1 MPFKKEVEQ
10 MQEIITN
17 IANIGFPIVLCIYL
31 LTRFESKIDKLS
43 DTIDKLSEKIMQ
55 IKSN

>member
-1 MPFKKEVEQ
+1 MIAV
-10 MQEIITN
+10 QEIITN
-17 IANIGFPIVLCIYL
+17 IANIGFPIVLCVYL

-43 DTIDKLSEKIMQ
+43 DTIDKLSEKIIQ